1 LDRAIYKRLAPVKKL
16 FSLGVV
22 CIGLLPN
29 GDIIVGAGDG
39 CIAKISIQTM

>member
-16 FSLGVV
+16 FSLGVN
-22 CIGLLPN
+22 CLGLLPN

-39 CIAKISIQTM
+39 NIAKVSIQTM